1 MGVGGL
7 MFVRACIPCGPKCL
21 RWKLLMES
29 GPVASEFLMLLMTY
43 FVFCGEKGVN
53 VWSIG

>member
-1 MGVGGL
+1 

-29 GPVASEFLMLLMTY
+29 GPVAGEFLMLLIKCL
-43 FVFCGEKGVN
+43 VFCGEKGVK